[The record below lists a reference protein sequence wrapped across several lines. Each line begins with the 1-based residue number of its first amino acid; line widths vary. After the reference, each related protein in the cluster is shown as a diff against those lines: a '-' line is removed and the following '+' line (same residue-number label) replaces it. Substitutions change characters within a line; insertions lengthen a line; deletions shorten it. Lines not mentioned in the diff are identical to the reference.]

1 VVLHRPD
8 GSAVDQRLVNGE
20 VQPVI
25 RALHARPVE
34 RALAALGR
42 NTAATRTA
50 GGRPV
55 RALLEEEQFDALVG
69 GRLERLLPPGSGPP
83 APPDLFS
90 PALEHRGFLLD
101 APALEH
107 RSGQLQ
113 ELRRLGM
120 SLRVRPADDRRL
132 GFLGEQVVELGAR
145 LLRGEDH
152 DLGMMKPPDE
162 PIQLVRHL
170 TQVLLYELLDVP
182 LVARLRPAALIVL
195 PGLILGVIR
204 DLLESAGMQTVELA
218 ALASD
223 EDNQCALSPAD
234 EGDERREIE
243 LPPHL
248 GVVRNRLGQRKG
260 PPDVVEAGAENR
272 QSVSAVAREFAL
284 VVLADAIE
292 ISLEADALVVSEL
305 PAVCSV
311 SPARLV
317 EKRVEAGRGVGR
329 RRRQTRIKIEIEAH
343 GAALLRLESGE
354 IAEFL
359 PGDRS
364 CQRLSRVLS
373 ERRATYTIGTTGRR
387 MSFTTS
393 EEPETGGE
401 VVSTNEVREII
412 VIGGGPAAY
421 TAALYSAR
429 ANLNPLVIEGF
440 AWGGQLM
447 ITSDV
452 ENYPGYADGVLGP
465 EMMQDLRRQAE
476 RFGTEFLTD
485 DVTKVDFSERPF
497 RVWVG
502 DDEYRSEAIV
512 VTTGANARQLGLESE
527 KRLQGRGVS
536 YCAVCDA
543 AFFKQ
548 KEIVVVGGGDSAM
561 EEATFLAKF
570 ASKVTVVHRRENFRA
585 SPIMVDRAR
594 SNDKIDFLLDS
605 VVEEVLGEETVTGVV
620 VRNLKTNERTE
631 LSADGFFVA
640 IGHDPN
646 TELFRGQLDM
656 DEAGYIET
664 KGKTTETNVEGVFAA
679 GDVQDH
685 VYRQAVT
692 AAGSG
697 CMAALDAERFL
708 AAQEG
713 RPEEALAAPRS

>member
-1 VVLHRPD
+1 
-8 GSAVDQRLVNGE
+8 
-20 VQPVI
+20 
-25 RALHARPVE
+25 
-34 RALAALGR
+34 
-42 NTAATRTA
+42 
-50 GGRPV
+50 
-55 RALLEEEQFDALVG
+55 
-69 GRLERLLPPGSGPP
+69 
-83 APPDLFS
+83 
-90 PALEHRGFLLD
+90 
-101 APALEH
+101 
-107 RSGQLQ
+107 
-113 ELRRLGM
+113 
-120 SLRVRPADDRRL
+120 
-132 GFLGEQVVELGAR
+132 
-145 LLRGEDH
+145 
-152 DLGMMKPPDE
+152 
-162 PIQLVRHL
+162 
-170 TQVLLYELLDVP
+170 
-182 LVARLRPAALIVL
+182 
-195 PGLILGVIR
+195 
-204 DLLESAGMQTVELA
+204 
-218 ALASD
+218 
-223 EDNQCALSPAD
+223 
-234 EGDERREIE
+234 
-243 LPPHL
+243 
-248 GVVRNRLGQRKG
+248 
-260 PPDVVEAGAENR
+260 
-272 QSVSAVAREFAL
+272 
-284 VVLADAIE
+284 
-292 ISLEADALVVSEL
+292 
-305 PAVCSV
+305 
-311 SPARLV
+311 
-317 EKRVEAGRGVGR
+317 
-329 RRRQTRIKIEIEAH
+329 
-343 GAALLRLESGE
+343 
-354 IAEFL
+354 
-359 PGDRS
+359 
-364 CQRLSRVLS
+364 
-373 ERRATYTIGTTGRR
+373 
-387 MSFTTS
+387 
-393 EEPETGGE
+393 
-401 VVSTNEVREII
+401 VSTNDVREII

-502 DDEYRSEAIV
+502 DDEYRAEAV
-512 VTTGANARQLGLESE
+512 VVSTGANARQLGLESE

-543 AFFKQ
+543 AFFKE

-570 ASKVTVVHRRENFRA
+570 ASKVTVIHRRESFRA

-594 SNDKIDFLLDS
+594 ANDKIEFLLDS

-631 LSADGFFVA
+631 LPADGFFVA
-640 IGHDPN
+640 IGHDPS
-646 TELFRGQLDM
+646 TALFRGQLDM
-656 DEAGYIET
+656 DEGGYIET